1 MIDFSSLGGEI
12 GDSKRNIDV
21 KDKLDFVSLHL
32 FYFHNQD
39 KHVMNLSRG
48 SRHIWEAC
56 DLPDLHYYVLPGSPP
71 VCCKA
76 SMGGAQDDSARV
88 SYVMTKQPMYLGFL

>member
-1 MIDFSSLGGEI
+1 MIDFCSLGDEI
-12 GDSKRNIDV
+12 VDSRRNIDV
-21 KDKLDFVSLHL
+21 KDKLDFVTLHL
-32 FYFHNQD
+32 FCFHNQD
-39 KHVMNLSRG
+39 KDVMSLTRG
-48 SRHIWEAC
+48 PRQSSDAL